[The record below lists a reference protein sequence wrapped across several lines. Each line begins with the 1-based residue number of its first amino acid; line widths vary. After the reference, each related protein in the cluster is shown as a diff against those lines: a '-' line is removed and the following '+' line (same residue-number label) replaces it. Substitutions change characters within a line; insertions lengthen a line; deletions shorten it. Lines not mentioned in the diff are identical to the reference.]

1 MNKVLLFILVCA
13 ILYYGLKEFMIMKS
27 NKSDIDFTYGDD
39 SMISE
44 SGFTDSQIGVTP
56 DEVAGYVK
64 GVANIIKT
72 QTGICADVT
81 QTTSMKVLDNKAEKK
96 RLVKC
101 QFMFVTTQTNFPVGF
116 AVQAVILDGNVIKAT
131 TQTLEDTSPIKPY
144 TGQYGSEFVTYDEIF
159 PKNIQLAL

>member
-1 MNKVLLFILVCA
+1 MNKILLFILACA
-13 ILYYGLKEFMIMKS
+13 VLYYGLKEFMIIKG
-27 NKSDIDFTYGDD
+27 NKSDIDFSYGDD

-44 SGFTDSQIGVTP
+44 SGFKDSQIGVTA
-56 DEVAGYVK
+56 DEVAGYAKNVADIVK
-64 GVANIIKT
+64 SQTGLCADAT
-72 QTGICADVT
+72 QTM
-81 QTTSMKVLDNKAEKK
+81 SMKVFDNEAEKK

-116 AVQAVILDGNVIKAT
+116 AVQAVILNGSVVKAT

-159 PKNIQLAL
+159 PKNIQLDL